1 MASSTIDAII
11 DFLRLNPAS
20 STDIANFCGCDRS
33 TVTRQLKLL
42 EPKLVATGRA
52 RSTRYY
58 LRRGTDAAT
67 ALYRVS
73 PAGKAEHFGTM
84 VAVMPHGYVVK
95 THSDADERYYDDL
108 PWWLQDLRPQGFL
121 GRNLAKALFKKGVV
135 GTEDID
141 YWKDQDIFQALLHA
155 KGDSPGNLLIGTF
168 SYQQWLQHE
177 PVAVCEAEFIKIAT
191 DTMAGEV
198 VGSSAGGEQPKFCAF
213 VDGKH
218 RLVKFT
224 EPVTNANSQRWA
236 DLLHA
241 EHLALHT
248 LADSGI
254 AATHS
259 HIVRLEQRTFLSAE
273 RFDRIGALGR
283 KGLVSLRMVA
293 LCLKNQEFVG
303 KPAEWPVLAQHLLK
317 EKRITAA
324 DADTIAVIWC
334 FGRLIANTDM
344 HTGNLSFYDA
354 GDGELR
360 LAPVYDMLP
369 MAFAPL
375 RSGAMASS
383 HTLTITPL
391 AQGKH
396 WRQAYEMADRFWAQ
410 LLTNLEISAE
420 FTAIA
425 RAMQLELQAK
435 KPLIE
440 RMA

>member
-1 MASSTIDAII
+1 MASSSIDAII
-11 DFLRLNPAS
+11 DFLRRNPAS
-20 STDIANFCGCDRS
+20 STEIADFCGCDRS

-42 EPKLVATGRA
+42 ETKLVATGRA

-58 LRRGTDAAT
+58 MLRGVDSET

-73 PAGKAEHFGTM
+73 EAGKAEHFGTM

-95 THSDADERYYDDL
+95 THNDADERYYDDL

-121 GRNLAKALFKKGVV
+121 GRNLAKTLFNKGIV

-141 YWKDQDIFQALLHA
+141 YWKDQDIFRALLYA
-155 KGDSPGNLLIGTF
+155 KGDSPGNLLIGAF

-177 PVAVCEAEFIKIAT
+177 PFAVLEADFVKIAT
-191 DTMAGEV
+191 DAMAGEV

-224 EPVTNANSQRWA
+224 EPVANANSQRWA
-236 DLLHA
+236 DLLQA
-241 EHLALHT
+241 EHLALNT

-259 HIVRLEQRTFLSAE
+259 QIFQLEQRTFLNCE
-273 RFDRIGALGR
+273 RFDRIGELGR
-283 KGLVSLRMVA
+283 KGLVSLRMA
-293 LCLKNQEFVG
+293 EMEFVG
-303 KPAEWPVLAQHLLK
+303 KPAEWPLIAQHLLQD
-317 EKRITAA
+317 KRITTA
-324 DADTIAVIWC
+324 DAETIALIWC

-344 HTGNLSFYDA
+344 HAGNLSFYYA
-354 GDGELR
+354 GDGELT

-375 RSGAMASS
+375 RSGAMASR
-383 HTLTITPL
+383 HTLTIIAL

-396 WRQAYEMADRFWAQ
+396 WRQAYDMADKFWAQ
-410 LLTNLEISAE
+410 LLTNADISAE
-420 FTAIA
+420 FKDIA
-425 RAMQLELQAK
+425 QTMQLELQAK
-435 KPLIE
+435 KQLID

>member
-73 PAGKAEHFGTM
+73 AAGKAEHFGTM

-121 GRNLAKALFKKGVV
+121 GRNLAKALFKKGIV

-177 PVAVCEAEFIKIAT
+177 PVAVCQAEFVKIAT
-191 DTMAGEV
+191 DAMAGEV

-224 EPVTNANSQRWA
+224 EPVINANSQRWA
-236 DLLHA
+236 DLLYA

-259 HIVRLEQRTFLSAE
+259 DIFRLEQRTFLSAE

-283 KGLVSLRMVA
+283 KGLVSLRMVEM
-293 LCLKNQEFVG
+293 EFVG

-324 DADTIAVIWC
+324 DAETIAVIWC

-383 HTLTITPL
+383 HTLTITAI

-396 WRQAYEMADRFWAQ
+396 WLQAYEMADRFWAQ

-420 FTAIA
+420 FTVIA

>member
-1 MASSTIDAII
+1 MASSVIDAII
-11 DFLRLNPAS
+11 DFLRRNPAS
-20 STDIANFCGCDRS
+20 STEISNFCGCDRS

-42 EPKLVATGRA
+42 EPKLAATGRA

-58 LRRGTDAAT
+58 LRRGADSET

-73 PAGKAEHFGTM
+73 EAGKAEHFGSM

-95 THSDADERYYDDL
+95 THSGAAERYYDDL

-121 GRNLAKALFKKGVV
+121 GRNLAKALFKKGIV

-141 YWKDQDIFQALLHA
+141 YWQDQDIFHALLHT
-155 KGDSPGNLLIGTF
+155 KGDSPGNLLVGSL

-177 PVAVCEAEFIKIAT
+177 SAMASEADFVKLAT
-191 DTMAGEV
+191 DAMAGEV

-236 DLLHA
+236 DLLLA
-241 EHLALHT
+241 EHLALTT
-248 LADSGI
+248 LLDFEI
-254 AATHS
+254 AATLS
-259 HIVRLEQRTFLSAE
+259 KIVRLEQRTFLSCE
-273 RFDRIGALGR
+273 RFDRVGELGR
-283 KGLVSLRMVA
+283 KGLVSLRMVEM
-293 LCLKNQEFVG
+293 EFVG
-303 KPAEWPVLAQHLLK
+303 KPAEWPVLAQHLLQD
-317 EKRITAA
+317 KRISAA
-324 DADTIAVIWC
+324 DAETIAVIWC
-334 FGRLIANTDM
+334 FGRFIANTDM

-354 GDGELR
+354 GNGELT

-383 HTLTITPL
+383 HALTITPV
-391 AQGKH
+391 AEGKH
-396 WRQAYEMADRFWAQ
+396 WRLAYPMAERFWRQ
-410 LLTNLEISAE
+410 LTEHADASSELR
-420 FTAIA
+420 AIA
-425 RAMQLELQAK
+425 QSMQLELQAK
-435 KPLIE
+435 RQLID

>member
-1 MASSTIDAII
+1 
-11 DFLRLNPAS
+11 LRLNAAS

-58 LRRGTDAAT
+58 LRRGADSET

-73 PAGKAEHFGTM
+73 EAGKAAHFGTM
-84 VAVMPHGYVVK
+84 VAVLPHGYVVK
-95 THSDADERYYDDL
+95 TLADADERYYDDL

-141 YWKDQDIFQALLHA
+141 YWKDQDIFQALLYA
-155 KGDSPGNLLIGTF
+155 KGDSPGNLLIGNF

-177 PVAVCEAEFIKIAT
+177 PVAVFEAEFVKIAT
-191 DTMAGEV
+191 DAMAGEV

-224 EPVTNANSQRWA
+224 EPVSNANSQRWA
-236 DLLHA
+236 DLLQA

-248 LADSGI
+248 LAASGI

-259 HIVRLEQRTFLSAE
+259 HIVRLEQRTFLSGE
-273 RFDRIGALGR
+273 RFDRIGVLGR

-303 KPAEWPVLAQHLLK
+303 KPAEWPVLAQHLLQD
-317 EKRITAA
+317 KRITAA
-324 DADTIAVIWC
+324 DAETIKVIWC

-354 GDGELR
+354 GDGELT

-396 WRQAYEMADRFWAQ
+396 WRQAYDMADRFWAQ

-420 FTAIA
+420 FKAIA
-425 RAMQLELQAK
+425 IAMQLELPSK
-435 KPLIE
+435 KQLIE

>member
-1 MASSTIDAII
+1 MASSVIDAII
-11 DFLRLNPAS
+11 DFLRRNPAS
-20 STDIANFCGCDRS
+20 STEIANFCGCDRS

-58 LRRGTDAAT
+58 LRRGADCET

-73 PAGKAEHFGTM
+73 AAGKAEHFGTM
-84 VAVMPHGYVVK
+84 VAVLPHGYVVK
-95 THSDADERYYDDL
+95 THADADERYYDDL

-121 GRNLAKALFKKGVV
+121 GRNLAKALFKKGIV

-177 PVAVCEAEFIKIAT
+177 PVAVCKAEFVKFAT

-198 VGSSAGGEQPKFCAF
+198 IGSSAGGEQPKFCAF

-224 EPVTNANSQRWA
+224 EPVINANSQRWA
-236 DLLHA
+236 DLLQA
-241 EHLALHT
+241 EHLALQT
-248 LADSGI
+248 LADFGI

-259 HIVRLEQRTFLSAE
+259 DIFRLEQRTFLSAE

-283 KGLVSLRMVA
+283 KGLVSLRMVEM
-293 LCLKNQEFVG
+293 EFVG

-344 HTGNLSFYDA
+344 HTGNLSFYNA

-375 RSGAMASS
+375 RSGAMASC
-383 HTLTITPL
+383 HTLTITAL
-391 AQGKH
+391 AQGKQ
-396 WRQAYEMADRFWAQ
+396 WRQAYDMADRFWAQ
-410 LLTNLEISAE
+410 LLLHVDISAE
-420 FTAIA
+420 FKDIA
-425 RAMQLELQAK
+425 RTMQHELRAK
-435 KPLIE
+435 KQLID